1 MDALTQLIMYRF
13 TSKYVLYYYGKA
25 HIFEIGD
32 TIKLAGFELS
42 KHTSNSP
49 FHFQGDIVRIPNSVV
64 EKISERLIGGDV
76 AMIVFYLTILYFAI

>member
-1 MDALTQLIMYRF
+1 MYRF
-13 TSKYVLYYYGKA
+13 TSSYVLYYDGKA
-25 HIFEIGD
+25 HLFKIGD

-64 EKISERLIGGDV
+64 EKTNERVIDGDV

>member
-1 MDALTQLIMYRF
+1 MYRF
-13 TSKYVLYYYGKA
+13 TSKYVLYYDGKA

-64 EKISERLIGGDV
+64 VKDAEVSSEDIYSVLV
-76 AMIVFYLTILYFAI
+76 IVFYLTILYFAI